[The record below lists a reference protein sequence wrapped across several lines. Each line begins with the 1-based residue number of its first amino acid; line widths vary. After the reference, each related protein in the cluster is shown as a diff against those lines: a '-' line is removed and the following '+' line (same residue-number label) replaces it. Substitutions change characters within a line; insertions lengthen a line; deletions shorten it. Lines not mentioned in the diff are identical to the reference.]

1 MGFADPHRSR
11 RAFAGKV
18 GLSRSPCQSIPIQI
32 SSLGYTAA
40 TSRTKERLWGAK
52 FHAKHCGKKPFS
64 LIFSCKMPADHWTFA
79 VYQYTITSCVRDLS
93 QIHGRTPGPPGK
105 GSPVPVTSRP
115 WWPVWPPKA
124 GTLSF
129 TLTPCLF
136 RSPSAHPLCF
146 PRQFR
151 VHPARRRQGPIWR
164 VYLQGLTRFRMISI
178 RSRWRSSPR
187 VFREAGV

>member
-1 MGFADPHRSR
+1 MRIRP
-11 RAFAGKV
+11 
-18 GLSRSPCQSIPIQI
+18 
-32 SSLGYTAA
+32 
-40 TSRTKERLWGAK
+40 
-52 FHAKHCGKKPFS
+52 GKKPFS
-64 LIFSCKMPADHWTFA
+64 LNFSCKMPADHWTFA

-93 QIHGRTPGPPGK
+93 RVLSQIHGRTPGPPDR

-146 PRQFR
+146 PRLFR

-178 RSRWRSSPR
+178 RSRWRSSQNCGKPAFDKR
-187 VFREAGV
+187 HFATGTPWRNRIKVGVRETRMRLGNKLQKHKPNYVSRRRYNT

>member
-1 MGFADPHRSR
+1 MDFADPHRSR

-18 GLSRSPCQSIPIQI
+18 GLSRSPCQSIPVQI
-32 SSLGYTAA
+32 SSLGYAAA

-64 LIFSCKMPADHWTFA
+64 LNFSCKMPADHWTFA

-115 WWPVWPPKA
+115 WWPVWPQKPA
-124 GTLSF
+124 HFLS
-129 TLTPCLF
+129 
-136 RSPSAHPLCF
+136 RSPHAFSGRRLHILCVS
-146 PRQFR
+146 PGSSESILHAGGKGPYGESTFR
-151 VHPARRRQGPIWR
+151 D
-164 VYLQGLTRFRMISI
+164 
-178 RSRWRSSPR
+178 
-187 VFREAGV
+187 